1 MTTIS
6 GEGDCDAATQR
17 VAVFGASGGI
27 RAAPVA
33 ALAAP
38 FQRGVPA
45 ERLFPPE
52 PAAAPL
58 LDVLAVLT
66 PADSGGLFGWDGAR
80 IAF

>member
-27 RAAPVA
+27 RAALVA

-45 ERLFPPE
+45 ERLFLPPSRQQRHCWTC
-52 PAAAPL
+52 L
-58 LDVLAVLT
+58 
-66 PADSGGLFGWDGAR
+66 R
-80 IAF
+80 Y

>member
-6 GEGDCDAATQR
+6 GKGDGDTATQR

-27 RAAPVA
+27 RAALVA

-45 ERLFPPE
+45 ERLFSP
-52 PAAAPL
+52 
-58 LDVLAVLT
+58 
-66 PADSGGLFGWDGAR
+66 SGR
-80 IAF
+80 